1 MDFID
6 GTMYVKHDGQF
17 KPFMT
22 LHNGCAHAEGHQSK
36 AYGQYS
42 HAEGYTTKDTPYDYL
57 FKDIKAD
64 TKPEISIDTSKY
76 NSTISELQN
85 QIAEL
90 GFRMGEVTAAIRE
103 LREEI
108 DKINKRDMFGTYFGV
123 DYSKGSD
130 F

>member
-22 LHNGCAHAEGHQSK
+22 LHNGCTHAEGYQSK

-42 HAEGYTTKDTPYDYL
+42 HAEGCTTKDTPYDYL
-57 FKDIKAD
+57 FEDVKVN
-64 TKPEISIDTSKY
+64 TKPQISIDTSKY
-76 NSTISELQN
+76 NSTILELQN

-90 GFRMGEVTAAIRE
+90 GSQMREATTAIRE

-108 DKINKRDMFGTYFGV
+108 EKINKRDMFDTYFGV

>member
-22 LHNGCAHAEGHQSK
+22 LHNGYAHAEGYQTK

-42 HAEGYTTKDTPYDYL
+42 HAEGHTIKDTPYDYL
-57 FKDIKAD
+57 FEDVKA
-64 TKPEISIDTSKY
+64 DTSKY
-76 NSTISELQN
+76 DSTILELQS

-90 GFRMGEVTAAIRE
+90 GSQMREATAAIKE
-103 LREEI
+103 LKEEI
-108 DKINKRDMFGTYFGV
+108 DRINKRDMFDTYFGV
-123 DYSKGSD
+123 DYSNSKD

>member
-6 GTMYVKHDGQF
+6 GTMYIKHDGQF

-22 LHNGCAHAEGHQSK
+22 LHNGYAHAEGCQSK

-42 HAEGYTTKDTPYDYL
+42 HAEGVSTKGCDYL
-57 FKDIKAD
+57 FEDIKVN
-64 TKPEISIDTSKY
+64 TKPEISIDISKY
-76 NSTISELQN
+76 NSTILELQN

-90 GFRMGEVTAAIRE
+90 GSQMREATAAIKE
-103 LREEI
+103 LKEEI
-108 DKINKRDMFGTYFGV
+108 DRMNKRDMFDTYFGM

>member
-22 LHNGCAHAEGHQSK
+22 LHNGYAHAEGCQSK
-36 AYGQYS
+36 AYGQCS

-57 FKDIKAD
+57 FEDVKANIK
-64 TKPEISIDTSKY
+64 PNISIDTNKY
-76 NSTISELQN
+76 DSTILELQS

-90 GFRMGEVTAAIRE
+90 GSRMGEATAAIKE
-103 LREEI
+103 LKEEL
-108 DKINKRDMFGTYFGV
+108 DRMNKRDMFDTYFGI

>member
-17 KPFMT
+17 KPLMT
-22 LHNGCAHAEGHQSK
+22 LHNGYAHAEGYQSK

-42 HAEGYTTKDTPYDYL
+42 HAEGVSTKGCDYL
-57 FKDIKAD
+57 FEDIKVNM
-64 TKPEISIDTSKY
+64 KPEISIDTSKY
-76 NSTISELQN
+76 NSTILELQN

-90 GFRMGEVTAAIRE
+90 GSQMREATAAIKE
-103 LREEI
+103 LKEEI
-108 DKINKRDMFGTYFGV
+108 DRMNKRDMFDTYFGM
-123 DYSKGSD
+123 DYSKGSN